1 MKTKSNITR
10 QFLEVQKLISVA
22 RAKINLSVNTGLIE
36 LYWQIGAYVNKKLKT
51 SEWGKSVVED
61 LSVFIRENEPDIKG
75 FSSQNIWRMRQ
86 FYEVYSS
93 NKKLSALVREI
104 SWTNNMLIL
113 SKSDSNE
120 EREFY
125 LKLARRE
132 VYSSR
137 ELERQI
143 DSGLFERTIAGTK
156 NLSAVLREIHP
167 KAEQSLRDSYVLDFL
182 SLPQHHSEQDFRKA
196 IIHNM
201 KEFILEFGKDFAFV
215 GEEYRLQ
222 VGNKDFYVDLLF
234 YHRELQCLVAF
245 DLKITDFKPEYM
257 GKMEFYLEA
266 LDNDVKKA
274 HEKPSVGII
283 LCKNHDSKVV
293 QYALNRTV
301 SPAMIARYETELL
314 DKKLLE
320 RKLDEFY
327 MLEEPRIE
335 YGIRKNRTEKI

>member
-1 MKTKSNITR
+1 MKTKDSVSK
-10 QFLEVQKLISVA
+10 QFLEVQKLIRLA
-22 RAKINLSVNTGLIE
+22 RLKINLSVNTSLIE
-36 LYWQIGAYVNKKLKT
+36 LYWQIGAYVHQKLKD
-51 SEWGKSVVED
+51 SVWGKSVVAE
-61 LSVFIRENEPDIKG
+61 LSDFIRKSEPDIKG
-75 FSSQNIWRMRQ
+75 FSAQNIWRMRQ
-86 FYEVYSS
+86 FYEIY
-93 NKKLSALVREI
+93 NKNEKLSALLREI

-113 SKSDSNE
+113 SKAKSNA

-125 LKLARRE
+125 LRLASRE
-132 VYSSR
+132 AYSSR

-143 DSGLFERTIAGTK
+143 DSGLYERTINSGK
-156 NLSAVLREIHP
+156 NLSAVLREVHP
-167 KAEQSLRDSYVLDFL
+167 MAEQGLRDSYMLDFL
-182 SLPQHHSEQDFRKA
+182 SLPRHHSEKDFRKA
-196 IIHNM
+196 IILNM

-266 LDNDVKKA
+266 LDNDVKKV

-283 LCKNHDSKVV
+283 LCKNHDSMVV

-301 SPAMIARYETELL
+301 SPAMIAKYETGLP
-314 DKKLLE
+314 DRRLLE

-327 MLEEPRIE
+327 SLEEPKLE
-335 YGIRKNRTEKI
+335 YKSE

>member
-1 MKTKSNITR
+1 MKREKQYES
-10 QFLEVQKLISVA
+10 QFLEIQQLIRHA

-36 LYWQIGAYVNKKLKT
+36 LYWQIGAYVNKKLKN

-61 LSVFIRENEPDIKG
+61 LSAFIRENEPDIKG
-75 FSSQNIWRMRQ
+75 FSAQNIWRMKQ

-125 LKLARRE
+125 LQLARRE

-182 SLPQHHSEQDFRKA
+182 SLPKHHSEQDFRKA

-335 YGIRKNRTEKI
+335 YGIRKTGTEKI